1 MQCPCAVSAWK
12 RRRKNNGEREVRTA
26 ETSEEEEEEEES
38 NKQKRFWWSWQRHPT
53 VLAPEREKSKTQYNK
68 EQGEKKKK
76 IIEEMGKMRWGV
88 WKGGEEKNAPSF
100 IICHRID
107 EKRGKIKKSIQCSYF
122 PNSLANFSFFLRS
135 RGGNQRCLC
144 LSRQK

>member
-12 RRRKNNGEREVRTA
+12 RRRKNNREREVRTA
-26 ETSEEEEEEEES
+26 ETSEEEEEES

-68 EQGEKKKK
+68 EKGEKKKKK

-88 WKGGEEKNAPSF
+88 WKGWEDKNAPSF